1 MRRVLITAVAG
12 VLLAG
17 CSATP
22 PQPDV
27 TFYADGNAIR
37 ATPQILCDIAER
49 KCDENPDAIVGLKIR
64 PGKVVQVSVSSEI
77 AEEPWGVLF
86 SYLDR
91 SGKRVDASS
100 RVFLPVNKK
109 HAYTLELPDSADQ
122 LLFAAVQ
129 KLAVVNGDQLLR
141 VGQWVMR
148 AN

>member
-1 MRRVLITAVAG
+1 MRRVLITAVACA
-12 VLLAG
+12 LLAG

-27 TFYADGNAIR
+27 TFYADGNAVR

-49 KCDENPDAIVGLKIR
+49 TCDENPDALVGLKIR
-64 PGKVVQVSVSSEI
+64 PGKIVQVSVSSDI

-91 SGKRVDASS
+91 DGKRVDASS
-100 RVFLPVNKK
+100 RVFLPANKK

-141 VGQWVMR
+141 VGQWVMQV
-148 AN
+148 N

>member
-91 SGKRVDASS
+91 DGKRVDASS
-100 RVFLPVNKK
+100 RVFLPANKK

-141 VGQWVMR
+141 VGQWVMQ

>member
-64 PGKVVQVSVSSEI
+64 PGKVVQVSVSSDI

-91 SGKRVDASS
+91 DGKRVDASS
-100 RVFLPVNKK
+100 RVFLPANKK

-141 VGQWVMR
+141 VGQWVMQ

>member
-1 MRRVLITAVAG
+1 MRRVLTTAVALA
-12 VLLAG
+12 LLAG

-22 PQPDV
+22 PPPDV
-27 TFYADGNAIR
+27 TFYADGNAVR

-49 KCDENPDAIVGLKIR
+49 KCDENPDALVGLKIR

-91 SGKRVDASS
+91 EGKRVDASS
-100 RVFLPVNKK
+100 RIFLPANKQ
-109 HAYTLELPDSADQ
+109 HAYTLELPNSADQ

-141 VGQWVMR
+141 VGQWVMQ